1 MFLLISTSFLSLC
14 LDQLTKF
21 LVIQTPLLEKIRGHF
36 LQIVYTQN
44 TGIAFSLPLEGTIL
58 IIISILLLS
67 LGLYLAVHYLNLR
80 LKSTQ
85 ILIGLV
91 LGGSLGNLIDRFI
104 KGSVTDFITLGNFP
118 VFNLADIMITLGIF
132 LLLLNYKKL
141 SKQKD

>member
-1 MFLLISTSFLSLC
+1 MFLLISTSFLCLC
-14 LDQLTKF
+14 LDRLTKF
-21 LVIQTPLLEKIRGHF
+21 LVIQTPLLEKTRGQF

>member
-21 LVIQTPLLEKIRGHF
+21 LVIQTPLLEKTRGHF